1 MTPQL
6 MVLFPGAVASI
17 QDPGRFGYRRIGVP
31 QSGVMHP
38 DLMWIA
44 NALAGNHK
52 DTAVIEFF
60 LSGPTFRL
68 EEGTVRLALAG
79 DFSMELTR
87 GKAKRTLR
95 SWRSVTL
102 EAGDTLQVGPVVSGT
117 VGYVAISGGLN
128 LTPVMG
134 SCATYLR
141 GGFGGVDGKRLTP
154 NSILEVVQD
163 TPEVV
168 RDAPEVVRESSE
180 LKPDCQLPQPPKFTT
195 LGLTQE
201 TSEQNIP
208 VTIRVIPGPQDDYF
222 TDAAWHDFLT
232 GSYSV
237 SKESDRMGSRLE
249 GPLLTH
255 HPDKNPEIISDGIVP
270 GAIQVPGNGAPI
282 VLLADGPTV
291 GGYPKI
297 ATIISVDLPKLAI
310 MPPGGKIRFEV
321 VTAEEAEAL
330 LRTHRREMTA
340 LIKTIEPLE
349 LTFEVNLQ
357 ALYNTSLVSGVFDA
371 LDMP

>member
-6 MVLFPGAVASI
+6 KVLFPGAVASI
-17 QDPGRFGYRRIGVP
+17 QDLGRIGYRRIGVP

-38 DLMWIA
+38 DLVWIA

-102 EAGDTLQVGPVVSGT
+102 EAGDTLQIGPVVSGT

-134 SCATYLR
+134 SCATYMR
-141 GGFGGVDGKRLTP
+141 GGFGGVDGKRLSS
-154 NSILEVVQD
+154 NSTLEVAQNTVE
-163 TPEVV
+163 TE
-168 RDAPEVVRESSE
+168 
-180 LKPDCQLPQPPKFTT
+180 PDYQLPQPPMFTT

-201 TSEQNIP
+201 ASEQDSP
-208 VTIRVIPGPQDDYF
+208 ATIRVIPGPQDDYF

-232 GSYSV
+232 GSYTV

-249 GPLLTH
+249 GPILTH

-270 GAIQVPGNGAPI
+270 GAIQIPGNGAPI

-297 ATIISVDLPKLAI
+297 ATVISVDLPKLAI
-310 MPPGGKIRFEV
+310 MPPGSQIRFEV
-321 VTAEEAEAL
+321 VTPEEAEAL
-330 LRTHRREMTA
+330 LRTHRGEMTD
-340 LIKTIEPLE
+340 LITTIEPLE
-349 LTFEVNLQ
+349 LIFEVNLQ
-357 ALYNTSLVSGVFDA
+357 ALYNTSLVSGVVDA
-371 LDMP
+371 LDRP

>member
-1 MTPQL
+1 MKS
-6 MVLFPGAVASI
+6 A
-17 QDPGRFGYRRIGVP
+17 
-31 QSGVMHP
+31 MHYSK
-38 DLMWIA
+38 LGKHTV
-44 NALAGNHK
+44 NA
-52 DTAVIEFF
+52 
-60 LSGPTFRL
+60 
-68 EEGTVRLALAG
+68 VRLALAG

-95 SWRSVTL
+95 SWRTVTL

-117 VGYVAISGGLN
+117 VGYVAISGGFK

-141 GGFGGVDGKRLTP
+141 GGFGGVDGKRLSP
-154 NSILEVVQD
+154 NSTLEVAQNNV
-163 TPEVV
+163 
-168 RDAPEVVRESSE
+168 ESES
-180 LKPDCQLPQPPKFTT
+180 DYYLPQPPKFTT

-201 TSEQNIP
+201 TSGQDP
-208 VTIRVIPGPQDDYF
+208 PTTIRVIPGPQDDYF

-232 GSYSV
+232 GSYKV

-249 GPLLTH
+249 GPVLAH
-255 HPDKNPEIISDGIVP
+255 HPDKDPEIISDGIVP

-297 ATIISVDLPKLAI
+297 ATVITIDVPKLAI
-310 MPPGGKIRFEV
+310 MPPGGQIRFEV
-321 VTAEEAEAL
+321 VTPAEAVSL
-330 LRTHRREMTA
+330 LRTHQGEMTD
-340 LIKTIEPLE
+340 LMTTIEPLE
-349 LTFEVNLQ
+349 MTFEVNLQ
-357 ALYNTSLVSGVFDA
+357 ALYNTSLVSGVVDA